1 VDPIA
6 VMIGA
11 AGIGFTFTETGR
23 ELGDSQPFI
32 SVMET
37 LKVPDD
43 PTLIEDEV
51 APFDQ
56 EYD

>member
-1 VDPIA
+1 
-6 VMIGA
+6 MIGA